1 MGPGHRGSA
10 APSKSPFI
18 PSFFIIGPPRTG
30 TTWLHDVL
38 SKHALLPSPSKE
50 TRFFDTHFHRGLEWY
65 RAHFARH
72 TDNRPVGEIAPTYFA
87 SSDARER
94 IAVTAPQARVVCI
107 FRNPVDRIV
116 SLYRIKRAYG
126 MIPWTFEQAIVRDP
140 ELISSGLYA
149 THLKAWLNAIGP
161 ERVLATVYDD
171 LRDQPQA
178 FINVLTQFVGIS
190 PFLLTTSQIRRVHGS
205 ESMTQPRSYYRA
217 RTANAVADWFKAQ
230 RLDRVVATLKNSPLR
245 RFVLG
250 GGQAFADIPDDVSST
265 LCDVF
270 RPEVEE
276 LELLLNRDLT
286 SWKTVDAGIRAL
298 AAS

>member
-1 MGPGHRGSA
+1 MGPGQGGSA
-10 APSKSPFI
+10 AGSKPPFI

-65 RAHFARH
+65 RAHFARPAG
-72 TDNRPVGEIAPTYFA
+72 NRPVGEIAPTYFA
-87 SSDARER
+87 SPDARER
-94 IAVTAPQARVVCI
+94 IAATAPDARIVCI

-126 MIPWTFEQAIVRDP
+126 MIPWSFEQAIVRDP
-140 ELISSGLYA
+140 ELIASGLYA
-149 THLKAWLNAIGP
+149 THLKAWFNTLGS
-161 ERVLATVYDD
+161 ERVLPTVYED
-171 LRDQPQA
+171 LRDRPQA
-178 FINVLTQFVGIS
+178 FVDTITQFIGIPPFVLT
-190 PFLLTTSQIRRVHGS
+190 PSQIRRVHGS
-205 ESMTQPRSYYRA
+205 ESMTLPRSYYRA

-230 RLDRVVATLKNSPLR
+230 RLDRVVATLKNSPIR
-245 RFVLG
+245 RFILG
-250 GGQAFADIPDDVSST
+250 GGQAFADIPEDLST
-265 LCDVF
+265 ALCDIF

-276 LELLLNRDLT
+276 LEVLLNRDFT
-286 SWKTVDAGIRAL
+286 AWKTADFAVRAL